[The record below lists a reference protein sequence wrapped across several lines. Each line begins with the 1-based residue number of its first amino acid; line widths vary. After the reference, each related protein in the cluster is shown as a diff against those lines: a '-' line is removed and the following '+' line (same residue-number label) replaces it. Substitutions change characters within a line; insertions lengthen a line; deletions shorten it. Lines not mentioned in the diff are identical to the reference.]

1 MSTNVSQRENA
12 ADSEAQTVDSRTER
26 ALSECMTVLSDHGL
40 ARDAPG
46 LFVVIGENENGEYLV
61 DSRTGSCDCDDMR
74 YRDPDGGCKHLRRV
88 AVLTGDR
95 PIPTWIPDVVDIDTR
110 IGANVDKNVRFVQ
123 TDGGVVTNTDSDTG
137 TDADADADDDIWS
150 EPQLEVN
157 KYHEPTG
164 EKYVWCTNCG
174 VEVLVGETENA
185 SHGPGCI
192 HREGDR

>member
-1 MSTNVSQRENA
+1 MSATNSERENA
-12 ADSEAQTVDSRTER
+12 TENRCIDSRTKR
-26 ALSECMTVLSDHGL
+26 ALSECMSVCPNHPRV
-40 ARDAPG
+40 RDAPG
-46 LFVVIGENENGEYLV
+46 LFVVVGENENGEYLV
-61 DSRTGSCDCDDMR
+61 DVAERSCTCRDS
-74 YRDPDGGCKHLRRV
+74 RDPRRPDPCKHIRRV

-95 PIPTWIPDVVDIDTR
+95 PIPTWLPDVVDIDTR

-123 TDGGVVTNTDSDTG
+123 TDGGVVTTDDSDTG
-137 TDADADADDDIWS
+137 TDTDADDDIWS

-164 EKYVWCTNCG
+164 EKYVWCRNCG
-174 VEVLVGETENA
+174 VEVLVGETDNA

>member
-12 ADSEAQTVDSRTER
+12 TENRRIDRRTER
-26 ALSECMTVLSDHGL
+26 ALSECMTVLPDHGP

-61 DSRTGSCDCDDMR
+61 DTRTGSCDCEDMQ
-74 YRDPDGGCKHLRRV
+74 YRAPEGGCKHLRRV
-88 AVLTGDR
+88 RVLTGDR
-95 PIPTWIPDVVDIDTR
+95 PLPTWIPEVVDIDSR

-123 TDGGVVTNTDSDTG
+123 TDGGMIRTDDSDED
-137 TDADADADDDIWS
+137 TDADADVWS

-157 KYHEPTG
+157 RYHEPTG
-164 EKYVWCTNCG
+164 EKYVWCINCG
-174 VEVLVGETENA
+174 VEVLVGETDNA

-192 HREGDR
+192 HREDSR

>member
-1 MSTNVSQRENA
+1 
-12 ADSEAQTVDSRTER
+12 
-26 ALSECMTVLSDHGL
+26 MTVLPNHGV

-61 DSRTGSCDCDDMR
+61 DVDEQSCTCGDS
-74 YRDPDGGCKHLRRV
+74 RDPRRPNPCKHIRRV
-88 AVLTGDR
+88 AILTGDR
-95 PIPTWIPDVVDIDTR
+95 PIPTWVPEVVDVDRT
-110 IGANVDKNVRFVQ
+110 IGANVDTNVRFIMTDGGMVQ
-123 TDGGVVTNTDSDTG
+123 TDDSDSDT
-137 TDADADADDDIWS
+137 DDDIWS

-157 KYHEPTG
+157 RYNEVTG

-192 HREGDR
+192 HRGDSR

>member
-12 ADSEAQTVDSRTER
+12 TDSEAQTVDSRTKR
-26 ALSECMTVLSDHGL
+26 ALAECMTVLPNHGL

-61 DSRTGSCDCDDMR
+61 DSRTDSCDCDDMR

-88 AVLTGDR
+88 RVLTGER
-95 PIPTWIPDVVDIDTR
+95 PIPTWVPEVVDVDSR

-123 TDGGVVTNTDSDTG
+123 TDGGVISSPDSDSDTG
-137 TDADADADDDIWS
+137 TDTDADADVWS
-150 EPQLEVN
+150 KPQLETN
-157 KYHEPTG
+157 KYNEVTG
-164 EKYVWCTNCG
+164 EKYVCCTNCG

-192 HREGDR
+192 HREGER

>member
-12 ADSEAQTVDSRTER
+12 TDSEAQTVDSRTER
-26 ALSECMTVLSDHGL
+26 ALSECMTVLPNHGS

-61 DSRTGSCDCDDMR
+61 DTRTGSCDCDDMR

-95 PIPTWIPDVVDIDTR
+95 PIPTWIPDVVDIDTT

-123 TDGGVVTNTDSDTG
+123 TDGGVVT
-137 TDADADADDDIWS
+137 TDADEDIWS
-150 EPQLEVN
+150 EPQLETN
-157 KYHEPTG
+157 KYNEPTG

-192 HREGDR
+192 HREDDR